1 LLESRKK
8 DTLKVELELKTL
20 KDKYNSSIDLWN
32 KEKLEMQVNL
42 NYLEVFLF
50 FISVFYLIIL
60 CGRKS

>member
-42 NYLEVFLF
+42 NYLDVF
-50 FISVFYLIIL
+50 FII
-60 CGRKS
+60 